1 MTQQEIGALKF
12 NEQGLLPAVVQDAS
26 SGEVLMLAY
35 MSRESLAKT
44 VETGETHFWSRSRSE
59 LWHKGATSG
68 HTQQVVS
75 IERDCDDDSLLVRV
89 HQKGNACHTGAYSCF
104 AQPGKPADAPVSMTE
119 VLGHLSRTIHQR
131 NLDRPEASYT
141 TKLLTGG
148 LDRILK
154 KVGEET
160 GEVII
165 AAKNHNKQEI
175 LWEVSDLLYH
185 LLVMLEQEQISLDE
199 VGSELQGRFSDKK

>member
-1 MTQQEIGALKF
+1 MKHADIEELKYD
-12 NEQGLLPAVVQDAS
+12 ERGLLPAVIQDAA

-35 MSRESLAKT
+35 MSKESLRKT
-44 VETGETHFWSRSRSE
+44 METGETHFWSRSRNE

-68 HTQQVVS
+68 HSQQVVA
-75 IERDCDDDSLLVRV
+75 IEPDCDSDALLVRV
-89 HQKGNACHTGAYSCF
+89 RQQGNACHTGAYSCF
-104 AQPGKPADAPVSMTE
+104 ARPGQEDGGSSALTE
-119 VLGHLSRTIHQR
+119 VLGRLSRTIHQR
-131 NLDRPEASYT
+131 NLTRPEGSYT

-148 LDRILK
+148 IDKILK

-165 AAKNHNKQEI
+165 AAKNHEKREI

-185 LLVMLEQEQISLDE
+185 LLVMLETEEITLDE
-199 VGSELQGRFSDKK
+199 VGKELLGRFKEKK